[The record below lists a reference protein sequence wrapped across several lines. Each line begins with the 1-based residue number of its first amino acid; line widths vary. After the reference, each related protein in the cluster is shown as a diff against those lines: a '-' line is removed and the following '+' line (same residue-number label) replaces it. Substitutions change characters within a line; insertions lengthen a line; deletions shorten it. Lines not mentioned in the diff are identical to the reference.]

1 MSFGSNT
8 DKSAGLMSTSME
20 KKEVFAAL
28 VGLLVLDLESMM
40 SIVAMVGKAAVA
52 VS

>member
-1 MSFGSNT
+1 MS
-8 DKSAGLMSTSME
+8 
-20 KKEVFAAL
+20 AAL